1 MYFIIKMN
9 HKHIIYIIAVL
20 CTLFS
25 CTDTR
30 SRYVLDSDE
39 MEDLLYDIHKS
50 HFIQEYND
58 ENRRNGAMQYVLLQ
72 NVLKQHGVTRAEY
85 DSSIVY
91 YTRNADELSKIY
103 ESLTDRLSF
112 EASAMGA
119 GVTEMADTSDVW
131 SADRHILLIN
141 DDLNASYQWSLNTD
155 TLLQPGEKVT
165 LKFLGIFMNREA
177 QRRATAVLVLRLK
190 NDSVIVRHH
199 VASQTGVHS
208 LNLTDVNA
216 EGIKSLS
223 GMFVLHH
230 PVMIKADSKRNELK
244 DRQIFSIS
252 ELKLLH
258 EPKVTPKE
266 TSKNIDTSKV
276 VKNDTLI
283 PVPSDSMRIINEK
296 APIVLD
302 KKTVVARPRMMSL
315 D

>member
-1 MYFIIKMN
+1 MN
-9 HKHIIYIIAVL
+9 YKHIIYVIAVL

-25 CTDTR
+25 CTNTR
-30 SRYVLDSDE
+30 SRYVLDSDD

-58 ENRRNGAMQYVLLQ
+58 ENRRDGAMQYALLQ

-103 ESLTDRLSF
+103 VSLTDRLSF

-141 DDLNASYQWSLNTD
+141 DDLKASYQWSLNTD

-230 PVMIKADSKRNELK
+230 PVMMKANSKRNELK

-258 EPKVTPKE
+258 EPTVLPKE
-266 TSKNIDTSKV
+266 TSKNVDTSKV
-276 VKNDTLI
+276 AKKDTL
-283 PVPSDSMRIINEK
+283 PSTPSDSMRIIGEK
-296 APIVLD
+296 TPVVLG
-302 KKTVVARPRMMSL
+302 KKTVVTRPRMMSL